1 MRAARLG
8 LLGAAVLT
16 AGACGG
22 AGPAGPGP
30 TSPAEQ
36 AAAPPALVLAPAP
49 NLCARQHPGVGPTRV
64 GTARQGSTVALAR
77 LGADTVAYVA
87 DEDENALR
95 AFDVDTGKELSV
107 TALPGSPAQ
116 VLVLADGRVAVA
128 LRDQNAVEI
137 LEPTASREAP
147 LEPRCQA
154 PVAVEPVGLAATPD
168 ESKILVTSAWGRKL
182 TALDA
187 ATLTPRFDVT
197 VAREPRAV
205 VVDDDGQRAFVAHV
219 VGAKMSVVDLATD
232 KHEVREL
239 DLRVTDPQ
247 SARFI
252 RKGGGSVEKQR
263 GGCQGFALAKSVEVV
278 NEPSPSAA
286 LPGERP
292 VVEGKAVAP
301 TAAAPAVPRA
311 RIFAP
316 MVTVDPGEATVR
328 SSGYGASSFTMLTA
342 EAPVVSVVDT
352 AAERPLTKTML
363 HDGARH
369 QGECILPRSAA
380 MNAKGDALFV
390 TCLGT
395 NALLELDPRGLDP
408 SRLERRR
415 WILPAGP
422 TGVAVD
428 DRAPR
433 AVVWSQFE
441 RKLAVV
447 DLVGAREA
455 TPRLAVAS
463 ASPAPRLS
471 AERALGRKLFHQTDD
486 PRVSS
491 DGRACASCHPDGR
504 EDALTWSTPDGPRQT
519 IMLAGRT
526 RETAPYS
533 WIGNHADLHT
543 HLATTF
549 QRLGGSGLKSLPGR
563 FDEVDALVAYLEGMP
578 GPSLEGAAMDSAR
591 TALVTRGEVLFNAP
605 AQGCATCHM
614 AGGTDTA
621 THDVGS
627 SQAVDHNAP
636 FDTPSLRFVSGTAPY
651 FHDGRYT
658 TLDQLLSGSDGK
670 MGHTL
675 QLARPDVLALKAYL
689 ETL

>member
-8 LLGAAVLT
+8 LLGVAALT
-16 AGACGG
+16 ATACSGVSP
-22 AGPAGPGP
+22 AVPGPAA
-30 TSPAEQ
+30 PAAQ
-36 AAAPPALVLAPAP
+36 AASPPAPTPVPS
-49 NLCARQHPGVGPTRV
+49 LCARQHPDVGPTRV
-64 GTARQGSTVALAR
+64 GMARQGSTVALAR
-77 LGADTVAYVA
+77 LGESTLAYVA

-95 AFDVDTGKELSV
+95 TFDVDTGKEQA
-107 TALPGSPAQ
+107 TTPLPGSPSQ
-116 VLVLADGRVAVA
+116 VLVLADGRVAVT
-128 LRDQNAVEI
+128 LRDKNSIEI
-137 LEPTASREAP
+137 LEPTRSADVP

-168 ESKILVTSAWGRKL
+168 DRSLLVTSAWGRKL

-187 ATLTPRFDVT
+187 ATLAPRFDVN

-205 VVDDDGQRAFVAHV
+205 VVDNDGQRAFVAHV
-219 VGAKMSVVDLATD
+219 VGAKMSVIDLVSD
-232 KHEVREL
+232 KHEVREI
-239 DLRVTDPQ
+239 DLRVSDPQ
-247 SARFI
+247 DRRFMKK
-252 RKGGGSVEKQR
+252 RGGNVDKQR

-278 NEPSPSAA
+278 NEPAPSVP

-292 VVEGKAVAP
+292 IADGKAVAP
-301 TAAAPAVPRA
+301 AVTVPAVPRA

-316 MVTVDPGEATVR
+316 MVSVDAGEATVR
-328 SSGYGASSFTMLTA
+328 SSGYGTSSFSMLAA
-342 EAPVVSVVDT
+342 EAPMVSVVDS
-352 AAERPLTKTML
+352 AAERPLSKSIL
-363 HDGARH
+363 HDGVRH
-369 QGECILPRSAA
+369 QSECILPRSAA
-380 MNAKGDALFV
+380 MNAAGDALFV

-447 DLVGAREA
+447 DLGGS
-455 TPRLAVAS
+455 AVAAPRIAAAS
-463 ASPAPRLS
+463 VSPAPRLS
-471 AERALGRKLFHQTDD
+471 AAQALGRKLFHQTDD

-533 WIGNHADLHT
+533 WMGNHADLHT
-543 HLATTF
+543 HLASTF
-549 QRLGGSGLKSLPGR
+549 QRLGGSGLRSIPGR
-563 FDEVDALVAYLEGMP
+563 FDEVDALVAYLDTMP
-578 GPSLEGAAMDSAR
+578 GPVLEKAAPDPAR
-591 TALVTRGEVLFNAP
+591 AVLVARGESLFNAS
-605 AQGCATCHM
+605 AQGCATCHI
-614 AGGTDTA
+614 AGGTDTS

-627 SQAVDHNAP
+627 SHAADRSAP

-651 FHDGRYT
+651 FHDGRYA
-658 TLDQLLSGSDGK
+658 TLDALLSGSDGK

-675 QLARPDVLALKAYL
+675 QLSRRDVQALKAFL